1 MNPGIYSLPDPWRLV
16 GKKVPCWRKRAP
28 DAVKYLEG
36 CSWYHAQ
43 DWRFELLPRPASV
56 YGRDELLLHEPGGK
70 MCGYT
75 SWDRR
80 AYGCS
85 ECGRVVPAE
94 LEVQFALLRKEG
106 FS

>member
-1 MNPGIYSLPDPWRLV
+1 MRDSPSRHYFIQARTLV
-16 GKKVPCWRKRAP
+16 KLTEQGR
-28 DAVKYLEG
+28 
-36 CSWYHAQ
+36 SWYHAQ